1 MGITELLWRFPSAQ
15 MAWRNLGRNRIRTAL
30 ASLGIVIGVISIASL
45 GITGVAIQQQATS
58 DLGSLTNEVT
68 ITSGEDSSTAGVTAD
83 QVDEVRNVAGNVDV
97 VPQYSDATTI
107 SSRNGQ
113 EENVSVIGLTQA
125 NVLYD
130 VSAGESPERL
140 QSGVLLTDSTANQ
153 LGIEIGDPIEYN
165 GQMYRV
171 RGLIESDQGFGGG
184 GRGQLVVP
192 ESALSD
198 RDNYDSVTIVTE
210 DGDAAT
216 EIAAILRDHFNEETH
231 NGEVDEELSITDYSD
246 VQENINSFM
255 NTLRLA
261 LLGIGSISLVVASV
275 AILNV
280 MLMSTIERRGEIGVL
295 RAVGI
300 RRGEVLRMILIEAAF
315 LGAIGGL
322 AGVLI
327 SLVIGLALFQVL
339 AGDAMIV
346 FEWESARYLVYG
358 FLFAIGASVV
368 SGLYPAWKAANDRP
382 VEALRG

>member
-1 MGITELLWRFPSAQ
+1 
-15 MAWRNLGRNRIRTAL
+15 L

-231 NGEVDEELSITDYSD
+231 NGEVDEELSITDYGD